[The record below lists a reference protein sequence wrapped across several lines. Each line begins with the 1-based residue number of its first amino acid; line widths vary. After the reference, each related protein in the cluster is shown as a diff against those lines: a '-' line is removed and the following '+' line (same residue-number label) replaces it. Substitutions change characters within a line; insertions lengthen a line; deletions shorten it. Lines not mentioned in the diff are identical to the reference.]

1 MDLSIVIP
9 VFNEVEAL
17 PELYKNLT
25 KFLDRLLRS
34 TEIVFVDDGSTDGS
48 GVLLDELVHSDPRV
62 QVLHLRRNYGQTA
75 ALMAAFQYSTGQV
88 IVPIDGDGQNDP
100 ADIARLLDKLSEGFD
115 VVSGWRIRRDDKF
128 LRRLASVL
136 RTV

>member
-1 MDLSIVIP
+1 MDLSIVFP

-48 GVLLDELVHSDPRV
+48 GILLDELAHSDPRV
-62 QVLHLRRNYGQTA
+62 QVLHL
-75 ALMAAFQYSTGQV
+75 
-88 IVPIDGDGQNDP
+88 
-100 ADIARLLDKLSEGFD
+100 
-115 VVSGWRIRRDDKF
+115 
-128 LRRLASVL
+128 
-136 RTV
+136 